1 MQFFNTYYNKQ
12 LKFRAIFLTAALWLL
27 AGLGLQAAIPDPPSP
42 ARLVNDFAGAF
53 LPEQR
58 DSLEAVLVAFDD
70 STSNQIC
77 VVTVPT
83 LDGMEVSDYA
93 VRLANHWGI
102 GSEKNNGLLVLI
114 KPRGA
119 EDWIDV
125 NIQVGKGL
133 EGAIPDVYAS
143 RIIRNIMGPQLRD
156 RRDDY
161 WRATVLA
168 CDELMKLASG
178 EISEPR
184 DGRSEDDDTSDAI
197 AAFFTFLIFAF
208 VFYRI
213 YKSFKK
219 FNHRYGG
226 GSGGDF
232 SGGSSFG
239 GWSSS
244 DWGSGSSSGGSSGG
258 FGGFGGGSFGGGGA
272 SGRF

>member
-1 MQFFNTYYNKQ
+1 MK
-12 LKFRAIFLTAALWLL
+12 KALIVVLSLL
-27 AGLGLQAAIPDPPSP
+27 ALTGVRAAIPDPPSP
-42 ARLVNDFAGAF
+42 PRLLNDFAGVF
-53 LPEQR
+53 SPDQR

-83 LDGMEVSDYA
+83 LDGMDVSDYA

-102 GSEKNNGLLVLI
+102 GDKTKSNGVLVLI
-114 KPRGA
+114 KPRGE

-143 RIIRNIMGPQLRD
+143 RIIRNLMGPYLRD
-156 RRDDY
+156 HRDDY
-161 WRATVLA
+161 WRATTRA
-168 CDELMKLASG
+168 CEELMKLASG

-184 DGRSEDDDTSDAI
+184 DRSDEDISSDLF
-197 AAFFTFLIFAF
+197 AAVVTFLIFAF
-208 VFYRI
+208 VFYRM
-213 YKSFKK
+213 YKRFKK
-219 FNHRYGG
+219 YNQNYGG
-226 GSGGDF
+226 GNDSDDFGGSAGGF
-232 SGGSSFG
+232 GGWGGSSWG
-239 GWSSS
+239 G
-244 DWGSGSSSGGSSGG
+244 GSSHSSGG